1 MKKLNRLILWLSLLA
16 ITLFTALSI
25 LGAFKGP
32 QKARLLF
39 NSIPL
44 AVYFFIFAALLIAGI
59 FAFKSLR
66 KNPSLLLIHAGSILI
81 LAGAMYGSQK
91 GHLLA
96 EKLFNIKK
104 VTHGY
109 MAIFEG
115 KSENKILADDL
126 HHVLAELPFD
136 IKLDDFRIEFYEPQN
151 SSTPMLEIQTPNGDY
166 FQLPAEPNRQI
177 SLGPEFGTLKILHAF
192 KNFKINIKDGQKIIT
207 DDPNDP
213 PNPALHVELTAPD
226 GNTYTRYVFENFPG
240 FGESPDDLKL
250 TYTSQRPGQIRDF
263 LSDLVILKNNTEV
276 MRKTIEVNH
285 PLYYAGYH
293 FYQHSYDPENHAY
306 TILSVTSDSGL
317 FPVFFGYLLLAIST
331 IHRCWFQNFIKNP
344 RNKNSDSEARPQ

>member
-1 MKKLNRLILWLSLLA
+1 MKKLTRLILWLSLLA
-16 ITLFTALSI
+16 IIIFTALSV
-25 LGAFKGP
+25 LGAFYGP
-32 QKARLLF
+32 QKAKLLF

-44 AVYFFIFAALLIAGI
+44 TVYFFIFLALLTAGL

-66 KNPSLLLIHAGSILI
+66 KKPALLMIHVGSILI

-96 EKLFNIKK
+96 EKLFKIKK
-104 VTHGY
+104 VPHGY

-115 KSENKILADDL
+115 KSENKILAEDL
-126 HHVLAELPFD
+126 QHVLAELPFD
-136 IKLDDFRIEFYEPQN
+136 IKLDDFRLEFYQPQKT
-151 SSTPMLEIQTPNGDY
+151 SKPLLKIETPKADY
-166 FQLPAEPNRQI
+166 FQLPAEPDRQI
-177 SLGPEFGTLKILHAF
+177 SLGPDIGTLKILHTF

-213 PNPALHVELTAPD
+213 LNPTLHVELSAPD
-226 GNTYTRYVFENFPG
+226 GKTYTRYVFENFPG

-293 FYQHSYDPENHAY
+293 FYQHSYDPENQAY

-317 FPVFFGYLLLAIST
+317 YAVFTGYFLLALGI
-331 IHRCWFQNFIKNP
+331 IHRCWFRNVIKNSQY
-344 RNKNSDSEARPQ
+344 KNTKSEANQQ